1 MCRDGLVLAADRVNV
16 AVLRTFSKAY
26 QLAGVRVGYCSAPP
40 AVAARLRKVSV
51 PFSVNRLA
59 QAAAIASLDIA
70 DELLKRCTDVLRER
84 ERVRAALLDVGY
96 RVPVSQA
103 NFVWLP
109 LGERTEELQRA
120 LSVSPSGSARFR
132 A

>member
-1 MCRDGLVLAADRVNV
+1 
-16 AVLRTFSKAY
+16 
-26 QLAGVRVGYCSAPP
+26 
-40 AVAARLRKVSV
+40 
-51 PFSVNRLA
+51 LA

-70 DELLKRCTDVLRER
+70 DELLKRCTDVLREG
-84 ERVRAALLDVGY
+84 ERAALLDVGY